1 MAEAATV
8 GVMETGLGNGV
19 AVAAGRAVAV
29 GGTVVAV
36 GAAVGGTAV
45 TVKTGWAGLVAWVKV
60 TTMLGV
66 LVLAA
71 AWLELP
77 DIGDPQ
83 PCNKPSSAINDMT

>member
-29 GGTVVAV
+29 GGTVV
-36 GAAVGGTAV
+36 AVGGTAV